1 MSGDKNTHLGHVDQF
16 LKNEQGVVHQQ
27 GDGRIIMKEH
37 FLIKE
42 VYTNRDDTEQFD
54 LVMVTAEDSSDIA
67 GLSLNSDGTADGFE
81 LIAKENIFLTEYGTP
96 YCNDVESAVDPEK
109 LSESAFSFKQECNV
123 RKQFIAHCIEEALF
137 VQMELCG
144 SELIDVE
151 GKILSD
157 DGCTLEMT
165 ILSED
170 GVPAGH
176 ASVDAASVTR
186 LFVPYDNPCQALNG
200 DVKLPDTADV

>member
-1 MSGDKNTHLGHVDQF
+1 
-16 LKNEQGVVHQQ
+16 
-27 GDGRIIMKEH
+27 MKEH

-42 VYTNRDDTEQFD
+42 IYTNRADTEQFD

-67 GLSLNSDGTADGFE
+67 GVSLKSDGTADGFE

-96 YCNDVESAVDPEK
+96 YCMEVGAAVDPEK
-109 LSESAFSFKQECNV
+109 LSESGFSFEQECDV

-137 VQMELCG
+137 VQVELCG
-144 SELIDVE
+144 SDLIDIE

-157 DGCTLEMT
+157 DGHTLEMT

-170 GVPAGH
+170 GVQVGH

-186 LFVPYDNPCQALNG
+186 LFAPFTATRDFKERYRNDNNN
-200 DVKLPDTADV
+200 

>member
-1 MSGDKNTHLGHVDQF
+1 
-16 LKNEQGVVHQQ
+16 
-27 GDGRIIMKEH
+27 MKEH

-42 VYTNRDDTEQFD
+42 VYTYRDDTEQFD

-67 GLSLNSDGTADGFE
+67 GLSLNGDGTADGFE
-81 LIAKENIFLTEYGTP
+81 LIAKEIIFLTEYGTP
-96 YCNDVESAVDPEK
+96 YCMEVGAAVDSGK
-109 LSESAFSFKQECNV
+109 LLKLAVRFETEHSV

-137 VQMELCG
+137 VQVELCG
-144 SELIDVE
+144 SDLIDVE

-165 ILSED
+165 MISED

-176 ASVDAASVTR
+176 ASVDTASVTR
-186 LFVPYDNPCQALNG
+186 LFVPYEDTCQALNEA
-200 DVKLPDTADV
+200 VKLSDAADV